1 MAENPEASE
10 IIYIQL
16 SSPGE
21 TFPQDINNVVM
32 SSSNVGNI
40 AIPIGTVSP
49 EPDTDIAMGNTDQIT
64 GNVTNEE
71 NPVPLQ
77 NDSQEPPTQA
87 TGEGL
92 TISETNNNAL
102 FTGGDPGT
110 VDLPVPVSAD
120 VDPLPQET
128 LQEAVPTVT
137 DEETPSVIGIT
148 HADGLLSV
156 DIPLSEVIADPST
169 TQTSD
174 VVNTE
179 DIAEPSTTQTSVVVN
194 TAEETHP
201 TNTDIHEMSI
211 APIVTNAEVTPSKPQ
226 PKIILNTNTQ
236 VSPSPLSSLSEK
248 NVTVPPGIRIQT
260 YLDDQV
266 AYKITTSDVTE
277 AISAVRTT
285 SSKVNT
291 TKPLNP
297 TTATAKPTHQLV
309 VTSMGLVRK
318 ALIPDS
324 PPADSVA
331 STQKLVSPI
340 KVTKKPESVPTIS
353 ENTIQTFTL
362 TDTHPSTGPL
372 IPENEMI
379 QSSQIEHL
387 QGESI
392 TGTRVKESDKQQ
404 GNKATENM
412 EVGSYMTV
420 EPLKKVKDEPKSG
433 DEMASPTRKSYR
445 APKRKVVKDYEEI
458 GGAQEDESAPVKKKA
473 KTMTVTAPAKK
484 PVKGKRGRKAG
495 PKEGKLTVEEVYK
508 SGDDA
513 EEDDGNDFLKVCMV
527 KCDKCDKHFLD
538 KKKLALHKRQV
549 HKTKRSPRGSG
560 KEHIC
565 EVCGYVF
572 KRREHWRRHKEVHQ
586 RSRPHTCEVCNK
598 TFKRAEHVKRH
609 QSVHLT
615 TKPYPCMECESAFT
629 RPDHLTKHMLLHSD
643 PKGYRQRQQA
653 KKKKGK
659 TGKGRPKGKGS
670 KMIKT
675 MPRGRGKVTVQL
687 RATVKSTNEEDFEY
701 GDFEEEFQDLETDE
715 GDLLSTD
722 EEDAVYN
729 EAKDSGSLEKVY

>member
-1 MAENPEASE
+1 MAENPGASE

-21 TFPQDINNVVM
+21 SFPQDINNVVM
-32 SSSNVGNI
+32 SSSNIGNI

-49 EPDTDIAMGNTDQIT
+49 ETEDITDQIT
-64 GNVTNEE
+64 GDVTGEE
-71 NPVPLQ
+71 SPVPLQ
-77 NDSQEPPTQA
+77 NDGQESTTQA
-87 TGEGL
+87 PGQGL
-92 TISETNNNAL
+92 SITETNNNAL
-102 FTGGDPGT
+102 FTGGDLGA
-110 VDLPVPVSAD
+110 VDLPVAVATN
-120 VDPLPQET
+120 VDQLPQET
-128 LQEAVPTVT
+128 PQVAEPTVT
-137 DEETPSVIGIT
+137 EEVTQGVIGIT

-156 DIPLSEVIADPST
+156 DIPLSEVMADPST
-169 TQTSD
+169 TQTT
-174 VVNTE
+174 VVKTE
-179 DIAEPSTTQTSVVVN
+179 AIAEPSTTQMVVVN

-211 APIVTNAEVTPSKPQ
+211 APIVTNAEVTPSNPQ
-226 PKIILNTNTQ
+226 PKIILKTTQ
-236 VSPSPLSSLSEK
+236 VSPSHASPEK
-248 NVTVPPGIRIQT
+248 NVTIPSGIRIQT

-291 TKPLNP
+291 TKPFKP
-297 TTATAKPTHQLV
+297 TTATSKPTHQLV

-331 STQKLVSPI
+331 TAPKIVSPV
-340 KVTKKPESVPTIS
+340 KVTKKTNSVPTIS
-353 ENTIQTFTL
+353 ESTIQTFTV
-362 TDTHPSTGPL
+362 TETHPTTVPL

-379 QSSQIEHL
+379 PSSQIEHL
-387 QGESI
+387 QGESNK
-392 TGTRVKESDKQQ
+392 GAKESDKQQ
-404 GNKATENM
+404 ESTENM
-412 EVGSYMTV
+412 EVGSYTTI
-420 EPLKKVKDEPKSG
+420 EPLKKVKEEPKTV
-433 DEMASPTRKSYR
+433 DEIASPTRKSYR
-445 APKRKVVKDYEEI
+445 APKRKVVTDYEEI
-458 GGAQEDESAPVKKKA
+458 GGAQEDEPAPVKKKA
-473 KTMTVTAPAKK
+473 KTVTVTAPAKK
-484 PVKGKRGRKAG
+484 PAKGKRGRKPSA
-495 PKEGKLTVEEVYK
+495 KAGKLTVEEVYK

-513 EEDDGNDFLKVCMV
+513 EEDEENDFLKVCMI
-527 KCDKCDKHFLD
+527 KCDLCDKHFLD
-538 KKKLALHKRQV
+538 KKKLALHKRQA
-549 HKTKRSPRGSG
+549 HKNKRAPRGSG

-615 TKPYPCMECESAFT
+615 TKPFPCLECESAFT

-659 TGKGRPKGKGS
+659 AGRGRPKGKGN

-687 RATVKSTNEEDFEY
+687 RATVKSKNEEDFEY

-722 EEDAVYN
+722 EEEAGYN
-729 EAKDSGSLEKVY
+729 EAKDSGPLEKVY